1 MNILFQFPTKGRC
14 EKLFHVLDLYYG
26 LLGGDIKN
34 RKFHIVIDHFDYSMN
49 NSTTLHKLASYENLF
64 VSAIPENP
72 TKIKACNYKISNF
85 DSWFDIVVL
94 ISDDMI
100 PQIKGYD
107 NIIESEMRNNYPNT
121 DGCLWFNDG
130 YVEDRLCTLSILG
143 KKYYQR
149 FGYIYHPEYVSMWC
163 DNELT
168 EVGKMLNK
176 IKYDDRVII
185 KHEHPAWNKSVEKD
199 ANYLENEPYYDIDKS
214 VYIRRK
220 LVNFNIKL

>member
-130 YVEDRLCTLSILG
+130 YTRNNLCTLSILG
-143 KKYYQR
+143 KKYYNR
-149 FGYIYHPEYVSMWC
+149 FGYIYYPQYNSVWC
-163 DNELT
+163 DNEFT
-168 EVGKMLNK
+168 EISKMLNK
-176 IKYDDRVII
+176 TTYFEKVII
-185 KHEHPAWNKSVEKD
+185 KHEHPLNNKEIQTDDVYTYNDSLAKTDNSLFEK
-199 ANYLENEPYYDIDKS
+199 
-214 VYIRRK
+214 RRLNK
-220 LVNFNIKL
+220 FFIKN